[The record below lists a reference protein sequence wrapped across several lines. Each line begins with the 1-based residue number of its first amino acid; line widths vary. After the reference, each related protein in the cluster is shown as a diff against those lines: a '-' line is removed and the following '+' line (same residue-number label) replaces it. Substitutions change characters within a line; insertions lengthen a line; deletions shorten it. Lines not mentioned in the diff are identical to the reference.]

1 VSAPV
6 LELSDVSKEY
16 RGLRALRIARLSV
29 AAAEQIAIVGLD
41 RAAAEVFVNLVTG
54 TTLPDRGEVR
64 MFGRPTTAIA
74 DSADWL
80 KAVDRFGIVSER
92 AVLLDALSVV
102 QNLAV
107 PFTLEIEPPPADI
120 HERAVALAR
129 EVGLPEAVWAQPVVQ
144 LDDAS
149 RLRVKLARALALDPA
164 VVLLEHPTAA
174 IAPGDIVPLGAW
186 IRAIARRRGAAAV
199 ALTADREFAGAIAT
213 RVLTLEAATGRLSA
227 GRGWWSRL
235 RGAGSG

>member
-6 LELSDVSKEY
+6 LELSDVSKDY
-16 RGLRALRIARLSV
+16 RGLRPLRIARLSI
-29 AAAEQIAIVGLD
+29 AAAEQIAVVGLD

-54 TTLPDRGEVR
+54 ATLPDVGEVR
-64 MFGRPTTAIA
+64 MFGRPTAAIA

-80 KAVDRFGIVSER
+80 AVVDRFGIVSER
-92 AVLLDALSVV
+92 AVLLEGLSVV

-120 HERAVALAR
+120 RERVVTLAR
-129 EVGLPEAVWAQPVVQ
+129 EVGLPESVWTRPVAE
-144 LDDAS
+144 LDGAG

-174 IAPGDIVPLGAW
+174 IAPDDIVPLGAH

-199 ALTADREFAGAIAT
+199 ALTADRNFANAVAT
-213 RVLTLEAATGRLSA
+213 RVLMLEAATGRLSA
-227 GRGWWSRL
+227 RGGWWARL
-235 RGAGSG
+235 LGSG

>member
-1 VSAPV
+1 
-6 LELSDVSKEY
+6 
-16 RGLRALRIARLSV
+16 
-29 AAAEQIAIVGLD
+29 
-41 RAAAEVFVNLVTG
+41 
-54 TTLPDRGEVR
+54 

-92 AVLLDALSVV
+92 AVLLDTLSVV

-120 HERAVALAR
+120 HERAVA
-129 EVGLPEAVWAQPVVQ
+129 
-144 LDDAS
+144 
-149 RLRVKLARALALDPA
+149 LARALALDPA

-186 IRAIARRRGAAAV
+186 IRVIARRRGAAAV